1 MKKRSVL
8 FLFLILAMLCL
19 ALPAQAEDNKCAFD
33 KTVTTLFEGD
43 TLRPSLL
50 LAGDPTAGT
59 VSYTSSSA
67 KVATV
72 DDSGLVTGLSK
83 GSVTITATVRTEKR
97 TYKATIAL
105 KVLRKVES
113 ISVTETK
120 LTVFQSTDSEV
131 AHLLPA
137 EEGAE
142 PVRVL
147 VLRLGTNQALQAVCE
162 PTDASNRKFTVTSSD
177 SGVVKV
183 AGSTL
188 KPQKAGQCDIT
199 VASELNPEVS
209 VAYRVLVVQPVTRL
223 KLSAPE
229 KTAYVGGSLALSAAF
244 TPDNATIQ
252 ALTWTSANERVA
264 TVDENGVVT
273 GISKGT
279 ATIRATAKDGS
290 GKYATFSVQVLQQPQ
305 SVTLSESSIVVS
317 VGSYK
322 TLRASVLPE
331 KTNNK
336 KVVWSSSDTSVATV
350 NQSGRITPVAPGH
363 CTITAACQDFPQIAA
378 SASVEVRQ
386 PVTRIAFT
394 QKEVSVNV
402 GSTLQVYWEI
412 SPANATVTDVSFSTN
427 KENIATVD
435 AGGLIT
441 AHKRGECYITVTAE
455 DGSGKKARILVNVL
469 QPVEGVH
476 MKNDTLSVGV
486 DESITATAELEPSDA
501 SNNRMT
507 WYSADERIA
516 TVKGSRNRPTITGH
530 QWGTT
535 TITGVTEDGGFTTT
549 ATVKV
554 GNYDKALKITDLYLQ
569 NNLIKIVVNNESNM
583 NITRFYYTIECFNA
597 QDEPIV
603 CSENG
608 GNAFNGS
615 YRFTLCEGDNTE
627 HGKFTFED
635 FVQPE
640 EEIARVTMRITGYRT
655 DEGYSRNIREDRQV
669 LVEFTTTKYVG
680 APEDTPE
687 AEEPAAQ

>member
-1 MKKRSVL
+1 MKKRSI
-8 FLFLILAMLCL
+8 LILLLTLALVCL
-19 ALPAQAEDNKCAFD
+19 ALPAQAEDSKCAFD

-43 TLRPSLL
+43 TLQTSLL
-50 LAGDPTAGT
+50 LAGDPASGT
-59 VSYTSSSA
+59 VSYASSAA

-83 GSVTITATVRTEKR
+83 GSVTITATVKTEKR
-97 TYKATIAL
+97 TFKATIAL
-105 KVLRKVES
+105 KVLRRVES
-113 ISVTETK
+113 IAVTENK
-120 LTVFQSTDSEV
+120 LTVFQSADSEV
-131 AHLLPA
+131 AHLFPA
-137 EEGAE
+137 EEGAA
-142 PVRVL
+142 PLRVL
-147 VLRLGTNQALQAVCE
+147 VLRLGANQTLQAVCK
-162 PTDASNRKFTVTSSD
+162 PADASSRKFTIASSD
-177 SGVVKV
+177 DSVVKV
-183 AGSTL
+183 SGATL

-199 VASELNPEVS
+199 VSSELNPEVS
-209 VAYRVLVVQPVTRL
+209 VTYRALVVQPVTRL

-229 KTAYVGGSLALSAAF
+229 KTAYVGGTLALSAAF
-244 TPDNATIQ
+244 TPANATIQ
-252 ALTWTSANERVA
+252 ALTWQSANEKVA

-279 ATIRATAKDGS
+279 ASIRATARDGS

-305 SVTLSESSIVVS
+305 SVSLNESSLVIN
-317 VGSYK
+317 VGSAK
-322 TLRASVLPE
+322 TLRATVLPE

-336 KVVWSSSDTSVATV
+336 KVVWSSSDTTIATV
-350 NQSGRITPVAPGH
+350 NQSGRINPVSPGR
-363 CTITAACQDFPQIAA
+363 CTITAACQDFPQL
-378 SASVEVRQ
+378 SASCEVEVRQ

-394 QKEVSVNV
+394 EKEVSVNV

-427 KENIATVD
+427 KESIATVS

-441 AHKRGECYITVTAE
+441 AHKRGECYITVAAE

-507 WYSADERIA
+507 WHSADEHIA
-516 TVKGSRNRPTITGH
+516 TVKGSRNRPTITGQH
-530 QWGTT
+530 WGTT

-583 NITRFYYTIECFNA
+583 NITRFYYTIECYNW
-597 QDEPIV
+597 QDEPIACNV
-603 CSENG
+603 
-608 GNAFNGS
+608 NGS
-615 YRFTLCEGDNTE
+615 HTFSGTYRYTLCEGENTE

-655 DEGYSRNIREDRQV
+655 DEGYSRTIREDRQV
-669 LVEFTTTKYVG
+669 QVEFTTTKYVG
-680 APEDTPE
+680 APEDSP
-687 AEEPAAQ
+687 AEEETKTE

>member
-1 MKKRSVL
+1 MKKRSI
-8 FLFLILAMLCL
+8 LILLLTLAMLCL

-33 KTVTTLFEGD
+33 KAVTTLFEGD

-50 LAGDPTAGT
+50 LAGEPATGT
-59 VSYTSSSA
+59 VSYASSA
-67 KVATV
+67 TKVATV

-83 GSVTITATVRTEKR
+83 GNVTITATVKTEKR

-113 ISVTETK
+113 ISVTENK

-131 AHLLPA
+131 AHLFPA

-147 VLRLGTNQALQAVCE
+147 VLRLGANQTLQAVCE
-162 PTDASNRKFTVTSSD
+162 PTDASNRKFTVTTSD
-177 SGVVKV
+177 SSVVKV
-183 AGSTL
+183 TGSTL
-188 KPQKAGQCDIT
+188 KPQKAGQCDVT

-209 VAYRVLVVQPVTRL
+209 VTYRVLVAQPVTRL

-229 KTAYVGGSLALSAAF
+229 KTAYVGGTLALSADF
-244 TPDNATIQ
+244 TPANATIQ

-273 GISKGT
+273 GIDKGT

-305 SVTLSESSIVVS
+305 SVTLNESSIVVN

-350 NQSGRITPVAPGH
+350 NQSGRVTPVAPGH

-378 SASVEVRQ
+378 SAAVEVRQ

-394 QKEVSVNV
+394 QKEVNVNV

-435 AGGLIT
+435 AAGLIT
-441 AHKRGECYITVTAE
+441 AHKRGECYITVAAA

-507 WYSADERIA
+507 WHSADEHIA

-530 QWGTT
+530 HWGTT
-535 TITGVTEDGGFTTT
+535 TITGETEDGGFTTT

-583 NITRFYYTIECFNA
+583 NITRFYYTIECYNW

-603 CSENG
+603 CNENG
-608 GNAFNGS
+608 GNSFNGS
-615 YRFTLCEGDNTE
+615 YRYTLCEGENTE

-640 EEIARVTMRITGYRT
+640 EEIARVVMRITGYRT
-655 DEGYSRNIREDRQV
+655 DEGYSRDIREDRQV

-680 APEDTPE
+680 APENTPE
-687 AEEPAAQ
+687 TEEPAAQ

>member
-1 MKKRSVL
+1 MKKRSI
-8 FLFLILAMLCL
+8 LILLLTLALVGL
-19 ALPAQAEDNKCAFD
+19 ALPSQAEDNKCAFD

-43 TLRPSLL
+43 TLQTSLL
-50 LAGDPTAGT
+50 LAGDPASGT
-59 VSYTSSSA
+59 VSYASSAA

-83 GSVTITATVRTEKR
+83 GSVTITATVKTEKR
-97 TYKATIAL
+97 TFKATIAL
-105 KVLRKVES
+105 KVLRRVES
-113 ISVTETK
+113 IAVTENK

-131 AHLLPA
+131 AHLFPA
-137 EEGAE
+137 AEGAA
-142 PVRVL
+142 PLRVL
-147 VLRLGTNQALQAVCE
+147 VLRLGANQTLQAVCE
-162 PTDASNRKFTVTSSD
+162 PADASSRKFTIASSD
-177 SGVVKV
+177 DSVVK
-183 AGSTL
+183 ASGSTL

-199 VASELNPEVS
+199 VSSELNPEVS
-209 VAYRVLVVQPVTRL
+209 VTYRALVVQPVTRL
-223 KLSAPE
+223 KLSSPE
-229 KTAYVGGSLALSAAF
+229 KTAYVGGTLALSAAF
-244 TPDNATIQ
+244 TPANATIQ
-252 ALTWTSANERVA
+252 ALTWQSANEKVA

-279 ATIRATAKDGS
+279 ASIRATARDGS

-305 SVTLSESSIVVS
+305 SVSLNESSLVIS
-317 VGSYK
+317 VGSAK
-322 TLRASVLPE
+322 TLRATVLPE

-336 KVVWSSSDTSVATV
+336 KVVWSSSDTTIATV
-350 NQSGRITPVAPGH
+350 NQSGRINPVSPGR
-363 CTITAACQDFPQIAA
+363 CTITAACQDFPQL
-378 SASVEVRQ
+378 SASCEVEVRQ

-394 QKEVSVNV
+394 EKEVSVNV

-427 KENIATVD
+427 KESIATVS

-441 AHKRGECYITVTAE
+441 AHKRGECYITVAAE

-507 WYSADERIA
+507 WHSADEHIA
-516 TVKGSRNRPTITGH
+516 TVKGSRNRPTITGQH
-530 QWGTT
+530 WGTT

-583 NITRFYYTIECFNA
+583 NITRFYYTIECYNW
-597 QDEPIV
+597 QDEPIACNV
-603 CSENG
+603 
-608 GNAFNGS
+608 NGS
-615 YRFTLCEGDNTE
+615 HTFSGTYRYTLCEGENTE

-655 DEGYSRNIREDRQV
+655 DEGYSRTIREDRQV
-669 LVEFTTTKYVG
+669 QVEFTTTKYVG
-680 APEDTPE
+680 APEDSP
-687 AEEPAAQ
+687 AEEETKTE

>member
-1 MKKRSVL
+1 MKKRS
-8 FLFLILAMLCL
+8 FLILLLTLALVCL

-43 TLRPSLL
+43 TLQTSLL
-50 LAGDPTAGT
+50 LAGDPASGT
-59 VSYTSSSA
+59 VSYASSAA

-83 GSVTITATVRTEKR
+83 GSVTITATVKTEKR
-97 TYKATIAL
+97 TFKATIAL
-105 KVLRKVES
+105 KVLRRVES
-113 ISVTETK
+113 ISVTENK

-131 AHLLPA
+131 AHLFPA
-137 EEGAE
+137 EEGAA
-142 PVRVL
+142 PLRVL
-147 VLRLGTNQALQAVCE
+147 VLRLGANQTLQAVCE
-162 PTDASNRKFTVTSSD
+162 PADASSRKFTIASSD
-177 SGVVKV
+177 DSVVKV
-183 AGSTL
+183 SGSTL

-199 VASELNPEVS
+199 VSSELNPEVS
-209 VAYRVLVVQPVTRL
+209 VTYRALVVQPVTRL

-229 KTAYVGGSLALSAAF
+229 KTAYVGGTLALSAAF
-244 TPDNATIQ
+244 TPANATIQ
-252 ALTWTSANERVA
+252 SLTWQSANEKVA

-279 ATIRATAKDGS
+279 ASIRATARDGS

-305 SVTLSESSIVVS
+305 SVSLNESSLVIS
-317 VGSYK
+317 VGSAK
-322 TLRASVLPE
+322 TLRATVLPE

-336 KVVWSSSDTSVATV
+336 KVVWSSSDTTIATV
-350 NQSGRITPVAPGH
+350 NQSGRINPVSPGR
-363 CTITAACQDFPQIAA
+363 CTITAACQDFPQL
-378 SASVEVRQ
+378 SASCEVEVRQ

-394 QKEVSVNV
+394 EKEVSVNV

-427 KENIATVD
+427 KENIATVS

-441 AHKRGECYITVTAE
+441 AHKRGECYITVAAE

-507 WYSADERIA
+507 WHSADEHIA
-516 TVKGSRNRPTITGH
+516 TVKGSRNRPTITGQH
-530 QWGTT
+530 WGTT

-583 NITRFYYTIECFNA
+583 NITRFYYTIECYNW
-597 QDEPIV
+597 QDEPIACNV
-603 CSENG
+603 
-608 GNAFNGS
+608 NGS
-615 YRFTLCEGDNTE
+615 HTFSGTYRYTLGEGENTE

-655 DEGYSRNIREDRQV
+655 DEGYSRTIREDRQMQ
-669 LVEFTTTKYVG
+669 VEFTTTKYVG
-680 APEDTPE
+680 APEDSP
-687 AEEPAAQ
+687 AEEETKTE

>member
-1 MKKRSVL
+1 MTKRS
-8 FLFLILAMLCL
+8 FLILLLTLVLVCL

-43 TLRPSLL
+43 TLQTSLL
-50 LAGDPTAGT
+50 LAGDPALGT
-59 VSYTSSSA
+59 VSYASSAA

-83 GSVTITATVRTEKR
+83 GSVTITATVKTEKR
-97 TYKATIAL
+97 TFKATISL
-105 KVLRKVES
+105 KVLRRVES
-113 ISVTETK
+113 IAVTGNK

-131 AHLLPA
+131 AHLFPA
-137 EEGAE
+137 EEGAA
-142 PVRVL
+142 PLRVL
-147 VLRLGTNQALQAVCE
+147 VLRLGVNQTLQAVCE
-162 PTDASNRKFTVTSSD
+162 PADASSRKFTVASSD
-177 SGVVKV
+177 DSMVKV
-183 AGSTL
+183 AGATL

-199 VASELNPEVS
+199 ISSELNPEVS
-209 VAYRVLVVQPVTRL
+209 VTYRALVVQPVTRL

-229 KTAYVGGSLALSAAF
+229 KTTYVGGTLALSASF
-244 TPDNATIQ
+244 TPANATIQ
-252 ALTWTSANERVA
+252 ALTWQSANEKVA

-279 ATIRATAKDGS
+279 ATIRATARDGS

-305 SVTLSESSIVVS
+305 SVSLSESSLVIN
-317 VGSYK
+317 VGSAK
-322 TLRASVLPE
+322 TLRATVLPE

-336 KVVWSSSDTSVATV
+336 KVVWSSSDSTIATV
-350 NQSGRITPVAPGH
+350 NQSGRINPVAPGR
-363 CTITAACQDFPQIAA
+363 CTITAACQDFPQL
-378 SASVEVRQ
+378 SASCEVEVRQ

-394 QKEVSVNV
+394 EKEVSVNV

-427 KENIATVD
+427 KESIATVS

-441 AHKRGECYITVTAE
+441 ARKRGECYITVAAE

-507 WYSADERIA
+507 WHSADEHIA
-516 TVKGSRNRPTITGH
+516 TVKGSRNRPTITGQH
-530 QWGTT
+530 WGTT

-583 NITRFYYTIECFNA
+583 NITRFYYTIECYNW
-597 QDEPIV
+597 QDEPIACNV
-603 CSENG
+603 
-608 GNAFNGS
+608 NGS
-615 YRFTLCEGDNTE
+615 NTFSGTYRFTLCEGENTE

-655 DEGYSRNIREDRQV
+655 DEGYSRSIREDRQV
-669 LVEFTTTKYVG
+669 QVEFTTTKYVG
-680 APEDTPE
+680 APEDGLVEEETK
-687 AEEPAAQ
+687 AE

>member
-1 MKKRSVL
+1 MKKRS
-8 FLFLILAMLCL
+8 FLILLLTLALVCL

-43 TLRPSLL
+43 TLQTSLL
-50 LAGDPTAGT
+50 LAGDPASGT
-59 VSYTSSSA
+59 VSYASSAA

-83 GSVTITATVRTEKR
+83 GSVTITATVKTEKR
-97 TYKATIAL
+97 TFKATISL
-105 KVLRKVES
+105 KVLRRVES
-113 ISVTETK
+113 IAVTENK

-131 AHLLPA
+131 AHLFPA
-137 EEGAE
+137 AEGAS
-142 PVRVL
+142 PLRVL
-147 VLRLGTNQALQAVCE
+147 VLRLGANQTLQAVCE
-162 PTDASNRKFTVTSSD
+162 PADASSRKFTIASSD
-177 SGVVKV
+177 DSVVKV
-183 AGSTL
+183 SGSTL

-199 VASELNPEVS
+199 VSSELNPEVS
-209 VAYRVLVVQPVTRL
+209 VTYRALVVQPVTRL

-229 KTAYVGGSLALSAAF
+229 KTAYVGGTLALSAAF
-244 TPDNATIQ
+244 TPANATIQ
-252 ALTWTSANERVA
+252 ALTWQSANEKVA

-279 ATIRATAKDGS
+279 ASIRATARDGS
-290 GKYATFSVQVLQQPQ
+290 GKYATFSVKVLQQPQ
-305 SVTLSESSIVVS
+305 SVSLNESSLVIS
-317 VGSYK
+317 VGSAK
-322 TLRASVLPE
+322 TLRATVLPE
-331 KTNNK
+331 KTDNK
-336 KVVWSSSDTSVATV
+336 KVVWSSSDTTIATV
-350 NQSGRITPVAPGH
+350 NQSGRINPVSPGR
-363 CTITAACQDFPQIAA
+363 CTITAACQDFPQL
-378 SASVEVRQ
+378 SASCEVEVRQ

-394 QKEVSVNV
+394 EKEVSVNV

-427 KENIATVD
+427 KESIATVS

-441 AHKRGECYITVTAE
+441 AHKRGECYITVAAE

-507 WYSADERIA
+507 WHSADEHIA
-516 TVKGSRNRPTITGH
+516 TVKGSRNRPTITGQH
-530 QWGTT
+530 WGTT

-583 NITRFYYTIECFNA
+583 NITRFYYTIECYNW
-597 QDEPIV
+597 QDEPIACNV
-603 CSENG
+603 
-608 GNAFNGS
+608 NGS
-615 YRFTLCEGDNTE
+615 HTFSGTYRYTLGEGENTE

-655 DEGYSRNIREDRQV
+655 DEGYSRTIREDRQV
-669 LVEFTTTKYVG
+669 QVEFTTTKYVG
-680 APEDTPE
+680 APEDSP
-687 AEEPAAQ
+687 AEEETKTE

>member
-1 MKKRSVL
+1 MKKRSI
-8 FLFLILAMLCL
+8 LILLLTLALVCL

-43 TLRPSLL
+43 TLQTSLL
-50 LAGDPTAGT
+50 LAGDPASGT
-59 VSYTSSSA
+59 VSYASSAA

-83 GSVTITATVRTEKR
+83 GSVTITATVKTEKR
-97 TYKATIAL
+97 TFKATIAL
-105 KVLRKVES
+105 KVLRRVES
-113 ISVTETK
+113 ISVTENK
-120 LTVFQSTDSEV
+120 LTVFQSADSEV
-131 AHLLPA
+131 AHLFPA
-137 EEGAE
+137 EEGAA
-142 PVRVL
+142 PLRVL
-147 VLRLGTNQALQAVCE
+147 VLRLGANQTLQAVCE
-162 PTDASNRKFTVTSSD
+162 PADASSRKFTIASSD
-177 SGVVKV
+177 DSVVKV
-183 AGSTL
+183 SGSTL

-199 VASELNPEVS
+199 VSSELNPEVS
-209 VAYRVLVVQPVTRL
+209 VTYRALVVQPVTRL

-229 KTAYVGGSLALSAAF
+229 KTAYVGGTLALSAAF
-244 TPDNATIQ
+244 TPANATIQ
-252 ALTWTSANERVA
+252 ALTWQSANEKVA

-279 ATIRATAKDGS
+279 ASIRATARDGS

-305 SVTLSESSIVVS
+305 SVSLNESSLVIN
-317 VGSYK
+317 VGSAK
-322 TLRASVLPE
+322 TLRATVLPE
-331 KTNNK
+331 KTDNK
-336 KVVWSSSDTSVATV
+336 KVVWSSSDTTIATV
-350 NQSGRITPVAPGH
+350 NQSGRINPVSPGR
-363 CTITAACQDFPQIAA
+363 CTITAACQDFPQL
-378 SASVEVRQ
+378 SASCEVEVRQ

-394 QKEVSVNV
+394 EKEVSVNV

-427 KENIATVD
+427 KESIATVS

-441 AHKRGECYITVTAE
+441 AHKRGECYITVAAE

-507 WYSADERIA
+507 WHSADEHIA
-516 TVKGSRNRPTITGH
+516 TVKGSRNRPTITGQH
-530 QWGTT
+530 WGTT

-583 NITRFYYTIECFNA
+583 NITRFYYTIECYNW
-597 QDEPIV
+597 QDEPIACNV
-603 CSENG
+603 
-608 GNAFNGS
+608 NGS
-615 YRFTLCEGDNTE
+615 HTFSGTYRYTLGEGENTE

-655 DEGYSRNIREDRQV
+655 DEGYSRTIREDRQV
-669 LVEFTTTKYVG
+669 QVEFTTTKYVG
-680 APEDTPE
+680 APEDSP
-687 AEEPAAQ
+687 AEEETKTE

>member
-1 MKKRSVL
+1 MKKRS
-8 FLFLILAMLCL
+8 FLILLLTLALVCL

-43 TLRPSLL
+43 TLQTSLL
-50 LAGDPTAGT
+50 LAGDPASGT
-59 VSYTSSSA
+59 VSYASSAA

-83 GSVTITATVRTEKR
+83 GSVTITATVKTEKR
-97 TYKATIAL
+97 TFKATIAL
-105 KVLRKVES
+105 KVLRRVES
-113 ISVTETK
+113 ISVTENK

-131 AHLLPA
+131 AHLFPA
-137 EEGAE
+137 EEGAA
-142 PVRVL
+142 PLRVL
-147 VLRLGTNQALQAVCE
+147 VLRLGANQTLQAVCE
-162 PTDASNRKFTVTSSD
+162 PADASSRKFTIASSD
-177 SGVVKV
+177 DSVVKV
-183 AGSTL
+183 SGSTL

-199 VASELNPEVS
+199 VSSELNPEVS
-209 VAYRVLVVQPVTRL
+209 VTYRALVVQPVTRL

-229 KTAYVGGSLALSAAF
+229 KTAYVGGTLALSAAF
-244 TPDNATIQ
+244 TPANATIQ
-252 ALTWTSANERVA
+252 ALTWQSANEKVA

-279 ATIRATAKDGS
+279 ASIRATARDGS

-305 SVTLSESSIVVS
+305 SVSLNESSLVIS
-317 VGSYK
+317 VGSAK
-322 TLRASVLPE
+322 TLRATVLPE

-336 KVVWSSSDTSVATV
+336 KVVWSSSDTTIATV
-350 NQSGRITPVAPGH
+350 NQSGRINPVSPGR
-363 CTITAACQDFPQIAA
+363 CTITAACQDFPQL
-378 SASVEVRQ
+378 SASCEVEVRQ

-394 QKEVSVNV
+394 EKEVSVNV

-427 KENIATVD
+427 KESIATVS

-441 AHKRGECYITVTAE
+441 AHKRGECYITVAAE

-469 QPVEGVH
+469 QPVESVH

-507 WYSADERIA
+507 WHSADEHIA
-516 TVKGSRNRPTITGH
+516 TVKGSRNRPTITGQH
-530 QWGTT
+530 WGTT

-583 NITRFYYTIECFNA
+583 NITRFYYTIECYNW
-597 QDEPIV
+597 QDEPIACNV
-603 CSENG
+603 
-608 GNAFNGS
+608 NGS
-615 YRFTLCEGDNTE
+615 HTFSGTYRYTLGEGENTE

-655 DEGYSRNIREDRQV
+655 DEGYSRTIREDRQMQ
-669 LVEFTTTKYVG
+669 VEFTTTKYVG
-680 APEDTPE
+680 APEDSP
-687 AEEPAAQ
+687 AEEETKTE

>member
-1 MKKRSVL
+1 MKKRS
-8 FLFLILAMLCL
+8 FLILLLTLALVCL

-43 TLRPSLL
+43 TLQTSLL
-50 LAGDPTAGT
+50 LAGDPASGT
-59 VSYTSSSA
+59 VSYASSAA

-83 GSVTITATVRTEKR
+83 GSVTITATVKTEKR
-97 TYKATIAL
+97 TFKATIAL
-105 KVLRKVES
+105 KVLRRVES
-113 ISVTETK
+113 ISVTENK
-120 LTVFQSTDSEV
+120 LTVFQSADSEV
-131 AHLLPA
+131 AHLFPA
-137 EEGAE
+137 EEGAA
-142 PVRVL
+142 PLRVL
-147 VLRLGTNQALQAVCE
+147 VLRLGANQTLQAVCE
-162 PTDASNRKFTVTSSD
+162 PADASSRKFTIASSD
-177 SGVVKV
+177 DSVVKV
-183 AGSTL
+183 SGATL

-199 VASELNPEVS
+199 VSSELNPEVS
-209 VAYRVLVVQPVTRL
+209 VTYRALVVQPVTRL

-229 KTAYVGGSLALSAAF
+229 KTAYVGGTLALSAAF
-244 TPDNATIQ
+244 TPANATIQ
-252 ALTWTSANERVA
+252 SLTWQSANEKVA

-279 ATIRATAKDGS
+279 ASIRATARDGS

-305 SVTLSESSIVVS
+305 SVSLNESSLVIS
-317 VGSYK
+317 VGSAK
-322 TLRASVLPE
+322 TLRATVLPE

-336 KVVWSSSDTSVATV
+336 KVVWSSSDTTIATV
-350 NQSGRITPVAPGH
+350 NQSGRINPVSPGR
-363 CTITAACQDFPQIAA
+363 CTITAACQDFPQL
-378 SASVEVRQ
+378 SASCEVEVRQ

-394 QKEVSVNV
+394 EKEVSVNV

-427 KENIATVD
+427 KENIATVS

-441 AHKRGECYITVTAE
+441 AHKRGECYITVAAE

-507 WYSADERIA
+507 WHSADEHIA
-516 TVKGSRNRPTITGH
+516 TVKGSRNRPTITGQH
-530 QWGTT
+530 WGTT

-583 NITRFYYTIECFNA
+583 NITRFYYTIECYNW
-597 QDEPIV
+597 QDEPIACNV
-603 CSENG
+603 
-608 GNAFNGS
+608 NGS
-615 YRFTLCEGDNTE
+615 HTFSGTYRYTLCEGENTE

-655 DEGYSRNIREDRQV
+655 DEGYSRTIREDRQV
-669 LVEFTTTKYVG
+669 QVEFTTTKYVG
-680 APEDTPE
+680 APEDGP
-687 AEEPAAQ
+687 AEEETKTE